1 MKGRCDV
8 PYGKFHADLAL
19 YSLTREGYCQVYNR
33 NPFLEDLTPA
43 DGTLL
48 QGSQHVFESLGD
60 RYASNLD
67 EYGWDQQNFPGT
79 AFFYLPFPL
88 SSSHSSLSKA
98 D

>member
-1 MKGRCDV
+1 MMGRCNV

-33 NPFLEDLTPA
+33 NPSLDDLTPA

-48 QGSQHVFESLGD
+48 QGSQHVFESLGNS
-60 RYASNLD
+60 YASNID

-79 AFFYLPFPL
+79 AFFCLRFLFL
-88 SSSHSSLSKA
+88 SSLSSLSKA